1 MEMTSIYTDY
11 VPQVFFIIFFTIWC
25 LVQIPLSDDEEFP
38 TRKISASEIKS
49 PVQQTLRYELSSV
62 FSQTQ

>member
-11 VPQVFFIIFFTIWC
+11 VPQVFFTIWC